1 MKRSNKCTHK
11 QHTRND
17 KDVSMKASQV
27 EKKTQNSNDA
37 QSAELEELRPTKSH
51 ATVEQ
56 GNALKSKDKK
66 TAAYI
71 TDFRG
76 CADAQRRMCAR

>member
-1 MKRSNKCTHK
+1 MKRKHK
-11 QHTRND
+11 T
-17 KDVSMKASQV
+17 A
-27 EKKTQNSNDA
+27 NDA

-66 TAAYI
+66 TAANVL
-71 TDFRG
+71 F
-76 CADAQRRMCAR
+76 AQRPFDFT